1 MRNIIVSTQ
10 LAPREVEEIDRLVEE
25 GYYLSRSE
33 AVRSLVRMG
42 LNFHRKG
49 EKE

>member
-1 MRNIIVSTQ
+1 MRNIIISTM

-25 GYYLSRSE
+25 GHYLSRSE
-33 AVRSLVRMG
+33 AVRSFVRMG
-42 LNFHRKG
+42 LNFHREG